1 MAYTSSQVVQAVPTG
16 INSALVLI
24 SSGTATGAATLSFTN
39 VFSSTYDTYK
49 IIFRKYASVNN
60 NEMYMQ
66 LGTSGTADTGGNYV
80 WSGLTQQSVVTNSDT
95 VTSQTSWAW
104 ASNTGAA
111 NNWAE
116 FIISNPNLAQYT
128 QMYSNNLG
136 NYSARLYNNLRWH
149 QLRTTT
155 QYTDFFITSSV
166 NPGDCEYAIYGY
178 VKS

>member
-24 SSGTATGAATLSFTN
+24 STGTATGAATLSFTN

-49 IIFRKYASVNN
+49 IIFKRFATTNN
-60 NEMYMQ
+60 TEMYMT
-66 LGTSGTADTGGNYV
+66 LGTSNTADTGANYFYN
-80 WSGLTQQSVVTNSDT
+80 GLTAQASLTSTAT
-95 VTSQTSWAW
+95 VTSASAWVW
-104 ASNTGAA
+104 ASNAGAA

-116 FIISNPNLAQYT
+116 FTISNPNLALYT
-128 QMYSNNLG
+128 QMNSNVLG
-136 NYSARLYNNLRWH
+136 NYSAGFYNNIRWH

-155 QYTDFFITSSV
+155 QYTDFFITGNN
-166 NPGDCEYAIYGY
+166 NPADLDYAIYGY